1 MICVSKKSL
10 NLDGIKKLG
19 ISVAK
24 TKYFPDRSGKIE
36 TEESRSS
43 RINWVRILLIYKEVK
58 IIDFTL

>member
-43 RINWVRILLIYKEVK
+43 RIN
-58 IIDFTL
+58 